1 MIFNCTNECYQI
13 LNCKLKMDA
22 MQVLMSLHT
31 NNHRYRQLTVND
43 LTGWEP
49 FSLIY
54 ICSQNNNHSLAILVE
69 FCLIGQA
76 LQCARTYCLRCY
88 ACTRMYDQQIYAC
101 ARTYMVHCAMLLL
114 ELMVS
119 SIMVR
124 SCI

>member
-1 MIFNCTNECYQI
+1 MVS
-13 LNCKLKMDA
+13 
-22 MQVLMSLHT
+22 VLALSGLETWIGLHIT
-31 NNHRYRQLTVND
+31 
-43 LTGWEP
+43 
-49 FSLIY
+49 
-54 ICSQNNNHSLAILVE
+54 HSPLVE